1 MDKAREAAVFAL
13 ERTRRDGAWSS
24 ALSDA
29 MKTKYDLDS
38 RSLSLA
44 VSISLGVL
52 QSTALLDYYIDLN
65 SKSASKIEP
74 KVRDIMR
81 SGAYQLIFMDKIPAS
96 AAVNESVAL
105 CKKLGYSR
113 ASGFCNAVLR
123 KIASCADKL
132 PEPPG
137 KGTAQYLSVKYSH
150 PRQLAQYIIDRRGY
164 DAAEAFLAADNTIP
178 DTCLQVNTLKITP
191 DELMARLLAESIPCS
206 MHPWLPDCIVTAG
219 SVSSMP
225 GFDEGLFYVQDPA
238 AKCAVLAAALEP
250 GMYVLDSCAAPGGKS
265 FAAAIAMRNEGSI
278 DSCDLHDKKI
288 RLISEGAQRLG
299 LSCINAFLHDAREPF
314 YRQYDAIIADVPCS
328 GYGVIRKKPEI
339 RYKPLEDSASMP
351 AIQAAILEN
360 LSQYVKPGGVI
371 VYSTCTVLEREN
383 EDVVKAF
390 LRAHAEFSAEGF
402 TLPNGETAA
411 DGDGYITFWPDIH
424 GTDGFFVS
432 KLRRN
437 K

>member
-150 PRQLAQYIIDRRGY
+150 PQQLAQYIVDRRGY

-206 MHPWLPDCIVTAG
+206 MHPWLPNCIVTAG

-299 LSCINAFLHDAREPF
+299 ISCINAFSHDAREPF

-371 VYSTCTVLEREN
+371 VYSTCTVLGREN

-411 DGDGYITFWPDIH
+411 DGYITFWPDIH

>member
-137 KGTAQYLSVKYSH
+137 KGTAKYLSVKYSH
-150 PRQLAQYIIDRRGY
+150 PQQLAQYIVDRRGY

-206 MHPWLPDCIVTAG
+206 MHPWLPNCIVTAG

-299 LSCINAFLHDAREPF
+299 LSCINAFSHDAREPF

-351 AIQAAILEN
+351 AIQAAILDN
-360 LSQYVKPGGVI
+360 LSKYVKPGGVI

-411 DGDGYITFWPDIH
+411 DGYITFWPDIH

>member
-137 KGTAQYLSVKYSH
+137 KGTAKYLSVKYSH
-150 PRQLAQYIIDRRGY
+150 PQQLAQYIVDRRGY

-191 DELMARLLAESIPCS
+191 DELMARLSAEGVPCS
-206 MHPWLPDCIVTAG
+206 MHPWLPNCIVTAG

-250 GMYVLDSCAAPGGKS
+250 GINVLDSCAAPGGKS

-299 LSCINAFLHDAREPF
+299 ISCINAFLHDAREPF

-411 DGDGYITFWPDIH
+411 DGYITFWPDIH

>member
-113 ASGFCNAVLR
+113 VSGFCNAVLR

-137 KGTAQYLSVKYSH
+137 KGTAKYLSVKYSH
-150 PRQLAQYIIDRRGY
+150 PQQLAQYIVDRRGY

-206 MHPWLPDCIVTAG
+206 MHPWLPNCIVTAG

-299 LSCINAFLHDAREPF
+299 ISCINAFSHDAREPF

-371 VYSTCTVLEREN
+371 VYSTCTVLGREN

-411 DGDGYITFWPDIH
+411 DGYITFWPDID

>member
-137 KGTAQYLSVKYSH
+137 KGTAKYLSVKYSH
-150 PRQLAQYIIDRRGY
+150 PQQLAQYIVDRRGY

-206 MHPWLPDCIVTAG
+206 MHQWLPNCIVTAG

-299 LSCINAFLHDAREPF
+299 ISCINAFSHDAREPF

-371 VYSTCTVLEREN
+371 VYSTCTVLGREN

-411 DGDGYITFWPDIH
+411 DGYITFWPDIH

>member
-113 ASGFCNAVLR
+113 VSGFCNAVLR

-137 KGTAQYLSVKYSH
+137 KGTAKYLSVKYSH
-150 PRQLAQYIIDRRGY
+150 PQQLAQYIVDRRGY

-206 MHPWLPDCIVTAG
+206 MHPWLPNCIVTAG

-299 LSCINAFLHDAREPF
+299 ISCINAFSHDAREPF

-371 VYSTCTVLEREN
+371 VYSTCTVLGREN

-411 DGDGYITFWPDIH
+411 DGYITFWPDIH

>member
-123 KIASCADKL
+123 KIASSADKL

-150 PRQLAQYIIDRRGY
+150 PQQLAQYIVDRRGY

-206 MHPWLPDCIVTAG
+206 MHPWLPNCIVTAG

-299 LSCINAFLHDAREPF
+299 ISCINAFLHDAREPF

-411 DGDGYITFWPDIH
+411 DGYITFWPDIH

>member
-137 KGTAQYLSVKYSH
+137 KGTAKYLSVKYSH
-150 PRQLAQYIIDRRGY
+150 PQQLAQYIVDRRGY

-206 MHPWLPDCIVTAG
+206 MHPWLPNCIVTAG

-299 LSCINAFLHDAREPF
+299 ISCINAFSHDAREPF

-339 RYKPLEDSASMP
+339 RYKPLEDSSSMP

-390 LRAHAEFSAEGF
+390 LSAHAEFSAEGF

-411 DGDGYITFWPDIH
+411 DGYITFWPDIH

>member
-96 AAVNESVAL
+96 AAVNESVSL

-123 KIASCADKL
+123 KIASCSDKL

-150 PRQLAQYIIDRRGY
+150 PRQLAQYIVDRRGY

-206 MHPWLPDCIVTAG
+206 MHPWLPNCIVTAG

-299 LSCINAFLHDAREPF
+299 LSCINAFSHDAREQF

-411 DGDGYITFWPDIH
+411 DGYITFWPDIH

>member
-123 KIASCADKL
+123 KIASSADKL

-150 PRQLAQYIIDRRGY
+150 PQQLAQYIIDRRGY

-206 MHPWLPDCIVTAG
+206 MHPWLPNCIVTAG

-299 LSCINAFLHDAREPF
+299 LSCINAFSHDAREQF

-411 DGDGYITFWPDIH
+411 DGYITFWPDIH

>member
-13 ERTRRDGAWSS
+13 ERTRRDGAWPS

-113 ASGFCNAVLR
+113 VSGFCNAVLR
-123 KIASCADKL
+123 KIASSADKL

-137 KGTAQYLSVKYSH
+137 KGTAKYLSVKYSH
-150 PRQLAQYIIDRRGY
+150 PQQLAQYIVDRRGY

-206 MHPWLPDCIVTAG
+206 MHPWLPNCIVTAG

-288 RLISEGAQRLG
+288 RLISEGAQRLDI
-299 LSCINAFLHDAREPF
+299 SCINAFSHDAREPF

-371 VYSTCTVLEREN
+371 VYSTCTVLGREN

-411 DGDGYITFWPDIH
+411 DGYITFWPDIH

>member
-123 KIASCADKL
+123 KIASSADKL

-150 PRQLAQYIIDRRGY
+150 PQQLAQYIVDRRGY

-206 MHPWLPDCIVTAG
+206 MHPWLPNCIVTAG

-265 FAAAIAMRNEGSI
+265 FAAAIAMRNEGNI

-288 RLISEGAQRLG
+288 RLISEGAQRLDI
-299 LSCINAFLHDAREPF
+299 SCINAFSHDAREPF

-371 VYSTCTVLEREN
+371 VYSTCTVLGREN

-411 DGDGYITFWPDIH
+411 DGYITFWPDIH

>member
-123 KIASCADKL
+123 KIASSADKL

-150 PRQLAQYIIDRRGY
+150 PQQLAQYIVDRRGY

-206 MHPWLPDCIVTAG
+206 MHPWLPNCIVTAG

-411 DGDGYITFWPDIH
+411 DGYITFWPDIH

>member
-123 KIASCADKL
+123 KIASSADKL

-150 PRQLAQYIIDRRGY
+150 PQQLAQYIVDRRGY

-206 MHPWLPDCIVTAG
+206 MHPWLPNCIVTAG

-299 LSCINAFLHDAREPF
+299 ISCINAFSHDAREPF

-411 DGDGYITFWPDIH
+411 DGYITFWPDIH

>member
-13 ERTRRDGAWSS
+13 ERTRRDGAWTS

-44 VSISLGVL
+44 VGISLGVL
-52 QSTALLDYYIDLN
+52 QNTALLDYYIDLN

-96 AAVNESVAL
+96 AAVNESVSL

-123 KIASCADKL
+123 KIASCSDKL

-150 PRQLAQYIIDRRGY
+150 PQQLAQYIIDRRGY

-206 MHPWLPDCIVTAG
+206 MHPWLPNFIVTAG

-383 EDVVKAF
+383 EDIVKAF
-390 LRAHAEFSAEGF
+390 LSEHAEFSAEGF

-411 DGDGYITFWPDIH
+411 DGYITFWPDIH

>member
-123 KIASCADKL
+123 KIASSADKL
-132 PEPPG
+132 PEPPE

-150 PRQLAQYIIDRRGY
+150 PRQLAQYIVDRRGY
-164 DAAEAFLAADNTIP
+164 DAAEAFLAVDNTIP

-206 MHPWLPDCIVTAG
+206 MHPWLPNCIVTAG

-411 DGDGYITFWPDIH
+411 DGYITFWPDIH

>member
-96 AAVNESVAL
+96 AAVNESVSL

-123 KIASCADKL
+123 KIASSADKL

-150 PRQLAQYIIDRRGY
+150 PQQLAQYIIDRRGY

-206 MHPWLPDCIVTAG
+206 MHPWLPNCIVTAG

-299 LSCINAFLHDAREPF
+299 LSCINAFSHDAREQF

-402 TLPNGETAA
+402 TLPNCETAA
-411 DGDGYITFWPDIH
+411 DGYITFWPDIH

>member
-137 KGTAQYLSVKYSH
+137 KGTAKYLSVKYSH
-150 PRQLAQYIIDRRGY
+150 PQQLAQYIVDRRGY

-206 MHPWLPDCIVTAG
+206 MHPWLPNCIVTAG

-299 LSCINAFLHDAREPF
+299 ISCINAFSHDAREPF

-371 VYSTCTVLEREN
+371 VYSTCTVLGREN

-411 DGDGYITFWPDIH
+411 DGYITFWPDIH

>member
-123 KIASCADKL
+123 KIASSADKL

-150 PRQLAQYIIDRRGY
+150 PQQLAQYIVDRRGY

-206 MHPWLPDCIVTAG
+206 MHPWLPNCIVTAG

-299 LSCINAFLHDAREPF
+299 LSCINAFSHDAREQF

-339 RYKPLEDSASMP
+339 RYKPLEDSSSMP

-411 DGDGYITFWPDIH
+411 DGYITFWPDIH

>member
-123 KIASCADKL
+123 KIASCSDKL

-206 MHPWLPDCIVTAG
+206 MHPWLPNCIVTAG

-299 LSCINAFLHDAREPF
+299 LSCINAFSHDAREQF

-339 RYKPLEDSASMP
+339 RYNPLEDSASMP
-351 AIQAAILEN
+351 VIQAAILEN

-390 LRAHAEFSAEGF
+390 LSEHAEFSAEGF

-411 DGDGYITFWPDIH
+411 GGYMTFWPDIH

>member
-123 KIASCADKL
+123 KIASSADKL

-150 PRQLAQYIIDRRGY
+150 PQQLAQYIVDRRGY

-206 MHPWLPDCIVTAG
+206 MHPWLPNCIVTAG
-219 SVSSMP
+219 SVSLMP

-299 LSCINAFLHDAREPF
+299 ISCINAFSHDAREPF

-371 VYSTCTVLEREN
+371 VYSTCTVLGREN

-411 DGDGYITFWPDIH
+411 DGYITFWPDIH

>member
-113 ASGFCNAVLR
+113 TSGFCNAVLR

-150 PRQLAQYIIDRRGY
+150 PQQLAQYIVDRRGY

-206 MHPWLPDCIVTAG
+206 MHPWLPNCIVTAG

-250 GMYVLDSCAAPGGKS
+250 GMYVLDSCAAPGGKAS
-265 FAAAIAMRNEGSI
+265 RPPLQCEMRAA
-278 DSCDLHDKKI
+278 
-288 RLISEGAQRLG
+288 
-299 LSCINAFLHDAREPF
+299 
-314 YRQYDAIIADVPCS
+314 
-328 GYGVIRKKPEI
+328 
-339 RYKPLEDSASMP
+339 
-351 AIQAAILEN
+351 
-360 LSQYVKPGGVI
+360 
-371 VYSTCTVLEREN
+371 
-383 EDVVKAF
+383 
-390 LRAHAEFSAEGF
+390 
-402 TLPNGETAA
+402 
-411 DGDGYITFWPDIH
+411 
-424 GTDGFFVS
+424 
-432 KLRRN
+432 
-437 K
+437 

>member
-29 MKTKYDLDS
+29 MKTKYNLDS

-113 ASGFCNAVLR
+113 VSGFCNAVLR

-137 KGTAQYLSVKYSH
+137 KGTAKYLSVKYSH
-150 PRQLAQYIIDRRGY
+150 PQQLAQYIVDRRGY

-191 DELMARLLAESIPCS
+191 DELMARLSAEGVPCS
-206 MHPWLPDCIVTAG
+206 MHPWLPNCIVTAG

-250 GMYVLDSCAAPGGKS
+250 GMNVLDSCAAPGGKS

-299 LSCINAFLHDAREPF
+299 LSCINAFPHDARAAF
-314 YRQYDAIIADVPCS
+314 DRQYDAIIADVPCS

-339 RYKPLEDSASMP
+339 RYKPLDDSASMP

-371 VYSTCTVLEREN
+371 VYSTCTVLGREN

-411 DGDGYITFWPDIH
+411 DGYITFWPDIH